1 MAVTSRLVVNVHF
14 VYSCLL
20 GITPVRNYSRRTK
33 LYLRVK
39 QCLPSNI
46 SNVANHKKSQM
57 QSVSVIFKF
66 VIRASFCVYYVFF
79 VLFIP
84 SFRVLTAAFLCFVL
98 FGVSSYIFNFD
109 NFFVISSFSE
119 VLNPCWATHKLI
131 EFLQSK
137 LTRNRK
143 QDQRPNW
150 YQPL

>member
-1 MAVTSRLVVNVHF
+1 
-14 VYSCLL
+14 
-20 GITPVRNYSRRTK
+20 
-33 LYLRVK
+33 
-39 QCLPSNI
+39 
-46 SNVANHKKSQM
+46 M

-119 VLNPCWATHKLI
+119 VLNPC
-131 EFLQSK
+131 
-137 LTRNRK
+137 
-143 QDQRPNW
+143 
-150 YQPL
+150 